1 MAPLSQAFFHDFPH
15 LFSKVT
21 FLLNVRLITYMY
33 TSGKY
38 VPAISYR
45 IHKMN
50 SFGSE
55 GGDDTSSS
63 AMTKGMRMPLKGLAI
78 GDGLCDPRHQLDY
91 GDFLYQVGLLDEAD
105 RDLVQERTELAKLS
119 MELQQWHQATDVS
132 TLYTIKMKGRLPTSL
147 YFGGLELASE
157 LSVRLLCLLLLRNST
172 QYWIS

>member
-1 MAPLSQAFFHDFPH
+1 
-15 LFSKVT
+15 
-21 FLLNVRLITYMY
+21 MY

-147 YFGGLELASE
+147 YFVGLELGSE

>member
-147 YFGGLELASE
+147 YFVGLELASE